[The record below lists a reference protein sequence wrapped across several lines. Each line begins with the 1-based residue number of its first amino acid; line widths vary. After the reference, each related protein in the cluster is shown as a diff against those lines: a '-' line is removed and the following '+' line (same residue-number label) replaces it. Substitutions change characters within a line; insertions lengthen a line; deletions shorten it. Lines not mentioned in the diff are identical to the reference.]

1 MTGGKYLKKRLW
13 RWRGNPLQRRDDIVE
28 AWIVLAVWT
37 VFAVGGTVAGL
48 VTFHAADEVFARQR
62 AERQSVRAVLLDD
75 VLVSTTAVGV
85 TSDRRTTSVRWTA
98 PDGSART
105 GRTLVDT
112 GRKAGSRVTVW
123 QDGQGRLTAAPR
135 SSTEAAIESGFLGAA
150 AAAASPAWCSVPEL
164 SPGRSSTGAVSTGGA
179 GNGTR
184 WDLSG
189 ATRPAE
195 RTTDPGSGPNS
206 GLEPSCV
213 SLTGRVSATGGPGRT
228 VPRDRSAPAR
238 TRRRTP
244 GWAPKGLVPPPRKGR
259 PRWTK

>member
-1 MTGGKYLKKRLW
+1 MTGGKYAKKRLW

-150 AAAASPAWCSVPEL
+150 AAAGLAGLVFGA
-164 SPGRSSTGAVSTGGA
+164 GAVA
-179 GNGTR
+179 
-184 WDLSG
+184 
-189 ATRPAE
+189 
-195 RTTDPGSGPNS
+195 
-206 GLEPSCV
+206 
-213 SLTGRVSATGGPGRT
+213 
-228 VPRDRSAPAR
+228 RSQLD
-238 TRRRTP
+238 RRRVD
-244 GWAPKGLVPPPRKGR
+244 GWGR
-259 PRWTK
+259 EWDQVGPEWSHKTS